1 MPMPFMMMNTQSL
14 MLMIPAILFTLY
26 AQSKVKSTFKKYLQV
41 RTLKGFT
48 GFQVAR
54 GILDRNGMHD
64 VNVEMSQGSL
74 SDHYDP
80 RSKVVRLSPDV
91 YQRSS
96 VASVSVAAHEVG
108 HALQH
113 AGGYLPLTIRNNFVL
128 PIANFGSKTAW
139 IFILGGFLFR
149 GEIMGVDML
158 DLGILLFAAA
168 VVFQIV
174 TLPVEFNASTRA
186 VALLEGNGYLEAS
199 EMPHSKKVLNAAA
212 LTYVAS
218 MAAAVLQLARL
229 IMLRNRR

>member
-1 MPMPFMMMNTQSL
+1 MPMPLMMSTESL

-26 AQSKVKSTFKKYLQV
+26 AQSKVKSTFNKYLKV

-54 GILDRNGMHD
+54 GILDRNGLHE
-64 VNVEMSQGSL
+64 VNVERSSGSL

-80 RSKVVRLSPDV
+80 RSKVVRLSPEV
-91 YQRSS
+91 YERSS

-113 AGGYLPLTIRNNFVL
+113 ANGYVPLTIRNNFVL
-128 PIANFGSKTAW
+128 PIASFGSKTAW

-149 GEIMGVDML
+149 GEIMGVPML

-199 EMPHSKKVLNAAA
+199 EMPASKKVLNAAA